1 MFQSCHIMADLVFWL
16 VRFVAPVSACAMFPC
31 GMPEHHGA
39 KTRKSVD
46 VHFLFL
52 TFMGS
57 WF

>member
-16 VRFVAPVSACAMFPC
+16 ARFAPPVSACAMFPC
-31 GMPEHHGA
+31 GMPEHHSA